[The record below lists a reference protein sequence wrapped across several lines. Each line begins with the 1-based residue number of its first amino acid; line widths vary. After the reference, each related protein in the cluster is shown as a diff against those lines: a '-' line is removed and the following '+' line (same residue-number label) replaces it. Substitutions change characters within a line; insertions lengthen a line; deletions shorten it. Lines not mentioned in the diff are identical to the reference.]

1 MGNLVN
7 IKGTKSGIILV
18 LDPNESFDNLKN
30 EIATKFAEAAD
41 FLGKNNMGLIIRGRN
56 LTDEEQ
62 SEVTSLIEHNSHLKI
77 SCIINE
83 ESDMEKLFAKAVN
96 QNTDK
101 QQKDEDEGD
110 DLQTPDLNLA
120 KIFPG
125 NLRSGQDI
133 SCEESVVILGDVK
146 PGANVISYGSIF
158 ILGEL
163 RGNAFA
169 GAGGNRNAVVMAL
182 KLDPLQVRIA
192 DAIAIHP
199 DAEKGT
205 KLRLKRRKLSDNEN
219 EPEIAYI
226 EGEHIVKS
234 LYGPSFLRKFKFI

>member
-18 LDPNESFDNLKN
+18 LDPNESFEILKN
-30 EIATKFAEAAD
+30 EIAGKFAEAAD

-56 LTDEEQ
+56 LSDEEQ
-62 SEVTSLIEHNSHLKI
+62 SVVTTLIEHNSHLKI

-83 ESDMEKLFAKAVN
+83 ESDIEKLFANAANKNADN
-96 QNTDK
+96 ESSGDNK
-101 QQKDEDEGD
+101 EDMLKE
-110 DLQTPDLNLA
+110 TDLNLA

-133 SCEESVVILGDVK
+133 SCEESVIILGDVK

-169 GAGGNRNAVVMAL
+169 GADGNRNAVVMAL

-205 KLRLKRRKLSDNEN
+205 KLLLKRRKLNENEN